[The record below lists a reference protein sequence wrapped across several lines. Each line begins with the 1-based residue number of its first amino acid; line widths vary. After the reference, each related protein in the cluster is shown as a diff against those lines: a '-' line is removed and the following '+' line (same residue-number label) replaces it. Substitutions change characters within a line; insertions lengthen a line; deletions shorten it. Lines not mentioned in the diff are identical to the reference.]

1 MSAQQDP
8 TDLSGREEDEAARR
22 AGLDLQRRREL
33 DDLRWLM
40 GHAQGR
46 RIAARVLERT
56 GLFRTSFHNSGSVM
70 AFNEGRRDVG
80 LWLTAELQTA
90 TPDAFSKLLS
100 EQGTTK

>member
-8 TDLSGREEDEAARR
+8 TDLRGREEAEAAQAALQASQRQQ
-22 AGLDLQRRREL
+22 DLA
-33 DDLRWLM
+33 DLKWLM

-46 RIAARVLERT
+46 RIVARVLDRV
-56 GLFRTSFHNSGSVM
+56 GLFRTSFSNSGSIM

-90 TPDAFSKLLS
+90 TPDAFSRLLS
-100 EQGTTK
+100 EQRTK